1 MEDECKSEEQILYE
15 LIEATR
21 QAVTLKESKSLWEKT
36 GDGFIEEK
44 NKLQL
49 LVDSLECGVTI
60 QDREYNIIFQNK
72 YLRDIFGH
80 IGEKCY
86 RVYEFQEGICESCPA
101 DLTFQDGM
109 AHSSERRLKM
119 PSGETHIWENT
130 ATPLRDTKGNITGCI
145 EVIRDI
151 TKRKRE
157 EQALRESEEK
167 YRSIF
172 ENAVEGIFQVA
183 TDGHFISAN
192 PAMARIYGDASPEE
206 TIARIT
212 DVEKSYVDHQE
223 RKRYQDLLEK
233 YGMVN
238 NFESQFYR
246 RDGAVIWLS
255 INSRA
260 VKDEAGKT
268 LYYEGMVE
276 DITQR
281 KNAEQRLLESEER
294 YRTAIEYSNDGVSLV
309 RGGLLIYVNQKYLE
323 IYGYDKPEEA
333 VGQNFDFT
341 VHPDDRRIVAERH
354 LKRQR
359 GERVNPKYEFKGIR
373 RDGTTIYVEISTT
386 RIRFNGEPAALGY
399 HRDITKRKM
408 LEQKLQAISITDEL
422 TGLYNRRGFFI
433 LSLQQLKLAKR
444 NGKNALLFFA
454 DLDKLKGI
462 NDTLGH
468 QEGDAA
474 LFETARILK
483 DTFRESD
490 IISRM
495 GGDEFAVL
503 AIDINDETA
512 KILLRRLQ
520 TFFDACNARETRK
533 YTLSLSIGV
542 AQYDPQD
549 PVSLDVLI
557 SRADRVMY
565 EEKRKKQ
572 GRRGEDRGEPGIL
585 NPESDRGCS

>member
-1 MEDECKSEEQILYE
+1 VENRDISEEQILYE
-15 LIEATR
+15 LIEAAR
-21 QAVTLKESKSLWEKT
+21 QAVTPKTGKSLQEKT
-36 GDGFIEEK
+36 GEGFIEER

-49 LVDSLECGVTI
+49 LLDSLDCGITI

-72 YLRDIFGH
+72 YMQDMFGH

-86 RVYEFQEGICESCPA
+86 RIYEFREELCQGCPVELA
-101 DLTFQDGM
+101 FQDG
-109 AHSSERRLKM
+109 ATHDSERIVLM
-119 PSGETHIWENT
+119 PSGETIIWENT
-130 ATPLRDTKGNITGCI
+130 ANPLRDMRGNTTGCI
-145 EVIRDI
+145 EIVRDI
-151 TKRKRE
+151 TKRKQE
-157 EQALRESEEK
+157 EQKLKESEEK

-183 TDGHFISAN
+183 IDGHFISAN
-192 PAMARIYGDASPEE
+192 PAMARIYGDTSPEE

-212 DVEKSYVDHQE
+212 DVEQSYVDHQE
-223 RKRYQDLLEK
+223 RRRYQDLLEK

-246 RDGAVIWLS
+246 KDGAVIWLS
-255 INSRA
+255 INARA
-260 VKDEAGKT
+260 VKDDAGKT
-268 LYYEGMVE
+268 LYYEGTVE

-294 YRTAIEYSNDGVSLV
+294 YRTAIENSNDGVSLV
-309 RGGLLIYVNQKYLE
+309 RGSHLIYVNQKFLE
-323 IYGYDKPEEA
+323 IYGYDKPDEA
-333 VGQNFDFT
+333 VGKNIDFT
-341 VHPDDRRIVAERH
+341 VHPDDRRIVVERN
-354 LKRQR
+354 LKRQK
-359 GERVNPKYEFKGIR
+359 GEQVISKYEFKGIR
-373 RDGTTIYVEISTT
+373 KDGTTVYIEISTT
-386 RIRFNGEPAALGY
+386 RIIFHEEPATLAF
-399 HRDITKRKM
+399 HRDVTRRKM

-444 NGKNALLFFA
+444 TGKNALLFFA
-454 DLDKLKGI
+454 DLDKLKWI

-468 QEGDAA
+468 QVGDTA

-483 DTFRESD
+483 DTFRDSD

-512 KILLRRLQ
+512 KILLSRLQ
-520 TFFDACNARETRK
+520 AFFDAYNALETRE
-533 YTLSLSIGV
+533 YTLSLSVGV

-549 PVSLDVLI
+549 SVSLDVLI
-557 SRADRVMY
+557 SRADTVMY

-572 GRRGEDRGEPGIL
+572 GRA
-585 NPESDRGCS
+585 

>member
-1 MEDECKSEEQILYE
+1 VENRDISEEQILYE
-15 LIEATR
+15 LIEAAR
-21 QAVTLKESKSLWEKT
+21 QAVTPKTGKSLQEKT
-36 GDGFIEEK
+36 GEGFIEER

-49 LVDSLECGVTI
+49 LLDSLDCGITI

-72 YLRDIFGH
+72 YMRDMFGH

-86 RVYEFQEGICESCPA
+86 RIYEFHEEPCQGCPVELA
-101 DLTFQDGM
+101 FQDG
-109 AHSSERRLKM
+109 ATHDSERRVLM
-119 PSGETHIWENT
+119 PSGETIIWENT
-130 ATPLRDTKGNITGCI
+130 ANPLRDVRGNITGCI
-145 EVIRDI
+145 EIVRDI
-151 TKRKRE
+151 TKRKQG
-157 EQALRESEEK
+157 EQKLKESEEK

-212 DVEKSYVDHQE
+212 DVEQLYVDHRE

-246 RDGAVIWLS
+246 KDGVVIWLS
-255 INSRA
+255 INARA

-268 LYYEGMVE
+268 LYYEGIVE
-276 DITQR
+276 DITLR

-294 YRTAIEYSNDGVSLV
+294 YRTAIEYSNDGVSLL
-309 RGGLLIYVNQKYLE
+309 RGGRHIYVNRRFLE

-333 VGQNFDFT
+333 LGKGLDLT
-341 VHPDDRRIVAERH
+341 IHPDDRQMVVERN
-354 LKRQR
+354 RRRER
-359 GERVNPKYEFKGIR
+359 GEHVTPKYEFKGIR
-373 RDGTTIYVEISTT
+373 KDGTTVYVEISTA
-386 RIRFNGEPAALGY
+386 RITFHGEPATLAY

-433 LSLQQLKLAKR
+433 LSLQQLKLAR
-444 NGKNALLFFA
+444 RTGKNALLFFA
-454 DLDKLKGI
+454 DLDKLKWI
-462 NDTLGH
+462 NDTMGH

-474 LFETARILK
+474 LLETARILK

-495 GGDEFAVL
+495 GGDEFAVM

-512 KILLRRLQ
+512 KILLSRLQ
-520 TFFDACNARETRK
+520 TFFNAHNGRETRK
-533 YTLSLSIGV
+533 YMLSLSVGV
-542 AQYDPQD
+542 AQYDPQN

-557 SRADRVMY
+557 SRADTLMY

-572 GRRGEDRGEPGIL
+572 GKNRGEANVNL
-585 NPESDRGCS
+585 ES

>member
-1 MEDECKSEEQILYE
+1 VENRDISEEQILYE
-15 LIEATR
+15 LIEAAR
-21 QAVTLKESKSLWEKT
+21 QAVTPKTGKSLQEKT
-36 GDGFIEEK
+36 GEGFIEER

-49 LVDSLECGVTI
+49 LLDSLDCGITI

-72 YLRDIFGH
+72 YMRDMFGH

-86 RVYEFQEGICESCPA
+86 RIYEFREELCQDCPVELA
-101 DLTFQDGM
+101 FQDG
-109 AHSSERRLKM
+109 ATHDSERRVLM
-119 PSGETHIWENT
+119 PSGETIIWENT
-130 ATPLRDTKGNITGCI
+130 ANPLRDMRGNITGCI
-145 EVIRDI
+145 EIVRDI
-151 TKRKRE
+151 TKRKQE
-157 EQALRESEEK
+157 EQKLKESEEK

-183 TDGHFISAN
+183 IDGHFISAN
-192 PAMARIYGDASPEE
+192 PAMARIYGDTSPEE

-212 DVEKSYVDHQE
+212 DVEQSYVDHQE
-223 RKRYQDLLEK
+223 RRRYQDLLEK
-233 YGMVN
+233 YGIVN

-246 RDGAVIWLS
+246 KDGAVIWLS
-255 INSRA
+255 INARA
-260 VKDEAGKT
+260 VKDDAGKT
-268 LYYEGMVE
+268 LYYEGTVE

-294 YRTAIEYSNDGVSLV
+294 YRTAIENSNDGVSLV
-309 RGGLLIYVNQKYLE
+309 RGSHLIYVNQKFLE
-323 IYGYDKPEEA
+323 IYGYDKSDEA
-333 VGQNFDFT
+333 VGKNIDFT
-341 VHPDDRRIVAERH
+341 VHPDDRRIVVERN
-354 LKRQR
+354 LKRQK
-359 GERVNPKYEFKGIR
+359 GEQVISKYEFKGIR
-373 RDGTTIYVEISTT
+373 KDGTTVYIEISTT
-386 RIRFNGEPAALGY
+386 RIIFHEEPATLAF
-399 HRDITKRKM
+399 HRDVTRRKM

-444 NGKNALLFFA
+444 TGKNALLFFA
-454 DLDKLKGI
+454 DLDKLKWI

-468 QEGDAA
+468 QVGDTA

-483 DTFRESD
+483 DTFRDSD

-512 KILLRRLQ
+512 KILLSRLQ
-520 TFFDACNARETRK
+520 AFFDAYNALETRE
-533 YTLSLSIGV
+533 YTLSLSVGV

-549 PVSLDVLI
+549 SVSLDVLI
-557 SRADRVMY
+557 SRADTVMY

-572 GRRGEDRGEPGIL
+572 GRA
-585 NPESDRGCS
+585 